1 MHSCKNICTE
11 VALISG
17 FICIFAMYVVDLPDL
32 YRGTLFGNSFGIP
45 GRLFA
50 TIFNPFGAAQ
60 QFLML

>member
-1 MHSCKNICTE
+1 M
-11 VALISG
+11 ALISG

-32 YRGTLFGNSFGIP
+32 YRGTLFGNFFGIP

-60 QFLML
+60 QLMML